1 MAYQRTPYVESKRTE
16 ARERLVS
23 AALERVAA
31 GGWRDV
37 QMSAVAAAAGLST
50 GALYLHFPSKTALL
64 TEVYRTQAAA
74 ELRMIGTIA
83 AAERPAAERL
93 AEAIRAFAQRALS
106 NRRLGYAMVL
116 EPTEIEV
123 EEERLHFHARFI
135 ELFATLLEAGRAAG
149 EFDVPDATVAG
160 ACIFGA
166 LIESLLAP
174 LAPSATG
181 KARPRARAEVQAR
194 VDGVVAFCL
203 RGLAPAPVSPRG
215 RKASR

>member
-1 MAYQRTPYVESKRTE
+1 
-16 ARERLVS
+16 L
-23 AALERVAA
+23 
-31 GGWRDV
+31 
-37 QMSAVAAAAGLST
+37 
-50 GALYLHFPSKTALL
+50 
-64 TEVYRTQAAA
+64 
-74 ELRMIGTIA
+74 IA
-83 AAERPAAERL
+83 PHDAPAAERL

-174 LAPSATG
+174 LAPSASLPDP
-181 KARPRARAEVQAR
+181 ARGAHGSIPYTN
-194 VDGVVAFCL
+194 
-203 RGLAPAPVSPRG
+203 GLTTPAPS
-215 RKASR
+215 